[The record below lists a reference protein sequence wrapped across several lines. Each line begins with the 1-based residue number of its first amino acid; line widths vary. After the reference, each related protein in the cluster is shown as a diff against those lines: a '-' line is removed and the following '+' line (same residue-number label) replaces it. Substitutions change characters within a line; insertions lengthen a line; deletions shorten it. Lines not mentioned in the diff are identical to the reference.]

1 MLKDVQ
7 ATAGPLLISE
17 NVIDVVYGY
26 DHDVTENDLEG
37 HLM

>member
-1 MLKDVQ
+1 MIKDVQ
-7 ATAGPLLISE
+7 ATAGPFLISE

-26 DHDVTENDLEG
+26 EHDATENHLEG